1 MDRGL
6 ASGGVFSGQI
16 MMTSY
21 EAFRADNRAYFEAL
35 LAFHD
40 IPFKMFD
47 WSQIEAAPEKG
58 MLHYRSGETNEW
70 ERVLSPSQIS
80 RANEVMATTGLD
92 PDSFK
97 S

>member
-1 MDRGL
+1 
-6 ASGGVFSGQI
+6 
-16 MMTSY
+16 
-21 EAFRADNRAYFEAL
+21 
-35 LAFHD
+35 
-40 IPFKMFD
+40 MFD